1 MTADPEVG
9 VDDRAAPWRG
19 EHEQPEPPELHGAV
33 ADEPTRRRHSHV
45 GGGDIAFHAG
55 VAAATVVVIRILG
68 DGWSGGFPITFPD
81 SSSYLKVAGI
91 GPLWPSFWF
100 DERPI
105 GFPLFTWMFGRS
117 ERFTVFAQT
126 VVYVAAFSALI
137 VAVWR
142 SLQSRLARVVAL
154 VFVAAVATQPRFAMW
169 NPLMLSESLSLSLG
183 VASLAG
189 WWSFAAVPGR
199 RRALIAATIT
209 VCWLVVRDSNVIIV
223 VGFVVPTVLL
233 TWRFGHGIP
242 ASARRVLVP
251 IAACLLAVGGYLFVA
266 QSVTERNVYAVYNN
280 VGMRVLPDED
290 MTEWWVDHGMPINDT
305 LRGRTG
311 KNSWDDGSAFL
322 TDPELSELR
331 AWAEG
336 PGQRVQA
343 LSTFVEFDFWFDRF
357 RDDLPT
363 LLAEPFAAYDNF
375 RVADRLPQ
383 SWFGLTGPRSLAALG
398 WWSLIAAFGAVAAL
412 TRASM
417 RRLGVLVIVGLGA
430 TAIESYIGHAAD
442 PMEIGRHLVGPICR
456 FTLLLLLGAVLAIE
470 YLATFRSARAA
481 GATESFG
488 VDGESEPPPSVS
500 AVESGDVA
508 TGSAQVDSAAVSRLS
523 MSGRVTEGGRRL
535 WTRASSGR
543 FRSSIA
549 AGGLTVLI
557 TTFVLAAVF
566 GNEFRARNVDP
577 LYIARAG

>member
-19 EHEQPEPPELHGAV
+19 EHDQPEPPELHGAV

-45 GGGDIAFHAG
+45 GGGHIAFHAG

-142 SLQSRLARVVAL
+142 SLQSRVARVVAL
-154 VFVAAVATQPRFAMW
+154 VFVAGVATQPRFAMW

-183 VASLAG
+183 VGSLAG

-199 RRALIAATIT
+199 RRAVIAGIVT
-209 VCWLVVRDSNVIIV
+209 VCWLVVRDSNLIIV

-242 ASARRVLVP
+242 ASVRRVLVP

-322 TDPELSELR
+322 TDPELTEFR

-336 PGQRVQA
+336 PGQRVQV
-343 LSTFVEFDFWFDRF
+343 LSTFVEFDFWFDKF

-363 LLAEPFAAYDNF
+363 LLAEPFA
-375 RVADRLPQ
+375 RVRQLPGRRPAPGVMVRPDRTTITGGP
-383 SWFGLTGPRSLAALG
+383 GLVVTDRCFWGG
-398 WWSLIAAFGAVAAL
+398 GGAHQAVD
-412 TRASM
+412 
-417 RRLGVLVIVGLGA
+417 A
-430 TAIESYIGHAAD
+430 TAGCVGHRRA
-442 PMEIGRHLVGPICR
+442 RSNSHR
-456 FTLLLLLGAVLAIE
+456 VLHRPRRRPDGDRPSFRRTD
-470 YLATFRSARAA
+470 LPFHTSRCCSVPCWPSSTSPRSARL
-481 GATESFG
+481 GRP
-488 VDGESEPPPSVS
+488 VPPNPPVS
-500 AVESGDVA
+500 TV
-508 TGSAQVDSAAVSRLS
+508 RLS
-523 MSGRVTEGGRRL
+523 RRRPCQPSNRATSLLGRRKF
-535 WTRASSGR
+535 TPRR
-543 FRSSIA
+543 
-549 AGGLTVLI
+549 
-557 TTFVLAAVF
+557 
-566 GNEFRARNVDP
+566 
-577 LYIARAG
+577 